1 MAGVLPMPEMTLIES
16 VRETMRGE
24 MRRDPDIFIMGED
37 IGPRGGV
44 FLATEGFIEEFGDDR
59 VINTPLAESSILGI
73 ALGAAV
79 NGMRPIAEVQF
90 ADFVWPAINQLVG
103 EAARVRYGTAGRKFA
118 PMTVRVP
125 YGGGVRG
132 GLYHSQSI
140 EVLFAHTPGL
150 QVVAP
155 ATPYDASGLLRS
167 AIRSDDPVVFL
178 EHKRTYRLVRGDV
191 PDEDYTEQIGKADV
205 KRAGGD
211 VSLITYGLMLHYS
224 LQAAEMVSESDGIET
239 EVVDLRTLRPI
250 DSETILDSVSRTGR
264 ALVVQ
269 EDTPAVSVSSEVS
282 AIIAQ
287 DAFFDL
293 DAPVM
298 RVGPPEIPPMPFNPL
313 QEAEYMPSPE
323 NIAAAIRDLAEV

>member
-1 MAGVLPMPEMTLIES
+1 MSEITLIES
-16 VRETMRGE
+16 VRETLRME
-24 MRRDPDIFIMGED
+24 MRRDPDIFMMGED

-44 FLATEGFIEEFGDDR
+44 FLASEGFVDEFGEGR
-59 VINTPLAESSILGI
+59 IMNTPLAESSIIGI

-79 NGMRPIAEVQF
+79 NGMRPVAEIQF

-103 EAARVRYGTAGRKFA
+103 EAARVRYGTNGGKFA

-150 QVVAP
+150 QVIAP
-155 ATPYDASGLLRS
+155 ATPWDARGLLRS
-167 AIRSDDPVVFL
+167 AIRSNDPTVFL
-178 EHKRTYRLVRGDV
+178 EHKRTYRLVRGEA
-191 PDEDYTEQIGKADV
+191 PDGEYTEPIGKADV
-205 KRAGGD
+205 KRAGSD
-211 VSLITYGLMLHYS
+211 VTLVTYGLMLHYS
-224 LQAAEMVSESDGIET
+224 LQAAEMVSQSDGIET

-250 DSETILDSVSRTGR
+250 DGETILDSVSQTGR
-264 ALVVQ
+264 AMIVQ
-269 EDTPAVSVSSEVS
+269 EDTGAVSVSSEVA
-282 AIIAQ
+282 AIIASEG
-287 DAFFDL
+287 FFDL

-298 RVGPPEIPPMPFNPL
+298 RVTAPEIPPMPFSPL

-323 NIAAAIRDLAEV
+323 KIAAAIRRLAEV

>member
-1 MAGVLPMPEMTLIES
+1 MPEMTLIES
-16 VRETMRGE
+16 VRETLRME
-24 MRRDPDIFIMGED
+24 MRRDPDIFMMGED

-44 FLATEGFIEEFGDDR
+44 FLASEGFVDEFGEGR
-59 VINTPLAESSILGI
+59 VMNTPLAESSIIGI

-79 NGMRPIAEVQF
+79 NGMRPVAEIQF

-103 EAARVRYGTAGRKFA
+103 EAARVRYGTNGGKFA

-150 QVVAP
+150 QVIAP
-155 ATPYDASGLLRS
+155 ATPWDARGLLRS
-167 AIRSDDPVVFL
+167 AIRSNDPAVFL
-178 EHKRTYRLVRGDV
+178 EHKRTYRLVRGEA
-191 PDEDYTEQIGKADV
+191 PDGEYTEPIGKADV
-205 KRAGGD
+205 KRAGSD
-211 VSLITYGLMLHYS
+211 VTLVTYGLMLHYS
-224 LQAAEMVSESDGIET
+224 LQAAEMISQSDGIET

-250 DSETILDSVSRTGR
+250 DGETILDSVSQTGR
-264 ALVVQ
+264 AMIVQ
-269 EDTPAVSVSSEVS
+269 EDTGAVSVSSEVA
-282 AIIAQ
+282 AIIASEG
-287 DAFFDL
+287 FFDL

-298 RVGPPEIPPMPFNPL
+298 RVTAPEIPPMPFSPL

-323 NIAAAIRDLAEV
+323 KIAASIRRLAEV

>member
-1 MAGVLPMPEMTLIES
+1 MPEMTLIES

-90 ADFVWPAINQLVG
+90 ADFVWPAVNQLVG

-155 ATPYDASGLLRS
+155 ATPYDARGLLRS

-224 LQAAEMVSESDGIET
+224 LQAAEMVSELDGIET

-323 NIAAAIRDLAEV
+323 NIADAIRDLAEV

>member
-1 MAGVLPMPEMTLIES
+1 MPEITLIES
-16 VRETMRGE
+16 VRETLRME
-24 MRRDPDIFIMGED
+24 MRRDPDIFMMGED

-44 FLATEGFIEEFGDDR
+44 FLASEGFVDEFGESR
-59 VINTPLAESSILGI
+59 IMNTPLAESSIIGI

-79 NGMRPIAEVQF
+79 NGMRPVAEIQF

-103 EAARVRYGTAGRKFA
+103 EAARVRYGTNGGKFA

-150 QVVAP
+150 QVIAP
-155 ATPYDASGLLRS
+155 ATPWDARGLLRS
-167 AIRSDDPVVFL
+167 AIRSNDPTVFL
-178 EHKRTYRLVRGDV
+178 EHKRTYRLVRGEA
-191 PDEDYTEQIGKADV
+191 PDREYTEPIGKADV
-205 KRAGGD
+205 KRAGSD
-211 VSLITYGLMLHYS
+211 VTLVTYGLMLHYS
-224 LQAAEMVSESDGIET
+224 LQAAEMVSQSDGIET

-250 DSETILDSVSRTGR
+250 DGETILDSVSQTGR
-264 ALVVQ
+264 AMIVQ
-269 EDTPAVSVSSEVS
+269 EDTGAVSVSSEVA
-282 AIIAQ
+282 AIIASEG
-287 DAFFDL
+287 FFDL

-298 RVGPPEIPPMPFNPL
+298 RVTAPEIPPMPFSPL

-323 NIAAAIRDLAEV
+323 KIAASIRRLAEV